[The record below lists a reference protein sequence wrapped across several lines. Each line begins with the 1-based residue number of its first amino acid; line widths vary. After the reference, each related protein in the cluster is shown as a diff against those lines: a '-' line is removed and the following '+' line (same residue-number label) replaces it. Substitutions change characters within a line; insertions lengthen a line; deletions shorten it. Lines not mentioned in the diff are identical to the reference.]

1 MENRLEKISTE
12 RKPQSR
18 FIRLSAIR
26 DGIETG
32 ILAGA
37 GVALLTSTLPIKY
50 QALFTALGSIGG
62 GYSGYKSSRIRN
74 NY

>member
-1 MENRLEKISTE
+1 MINKLERTLIE
-12 RKPQSR
+12 RKPRSR

-26 DGIETG
+26 EGIGTG

-37 GVALLTSTLPIKY
+37 GVALLTSFLPIEY

-62 GYSGYKSSRIRN
+62 GYSGYKSSIIRN